1 MTDETSNND
10 QLFEEAL
17 DLIIRLQN
25 DPASPVARDLINRWR
40 ARGPEHEAAWAEAF
54 EIHGM
59 AGKVIED
66 RRQAEEAKSGVS
78 RRTIVLGGVAG
89 LVAVGAG
96 ATLGPDLLLR
106 LRADHLTSTAELRR
120 VTLADETVVTLGP
133 DSAIRNAFT
142 PSQRRIELLTGMA
155 FFEVAPD
162 PAHPFE
168 VVADGMTA
176 TAPGAAFDV
185 SIDAGFLTLAVDHGR
200 VAVERPGST
209 LTPREILADGGWL
222 TFDNRTPH
230 IERGTR
236 AAGEVAL
243 WREGMIVAERETI
256 SAVVA
261 RIARWQPGRVLVLDP
276 GLGAQRISGV
286 FDLRNP
292 LMALGAVVQPRGGK
306 VRQISPWFTIVSPV

>member
-1 MTDETSNND
+1 MTDETSNDD

-25 DPASPVARDLINRWR
+25 DPSSPVARDLINRWR
-40 ARGPEHEAAWAEAF
+40 ARGPEHEAAWAEAA

-66 RRQAEEAKSGVS
+66 RRQAEETRSGVS
-78 RRTIVLGGVAG
+78 RRTIILGGVAG

-96 ATLGPDLLLR
+96 AALGPELWLQ

-120 VTLADETVVTLGP
+120 VALADDTIVTLGP

-142 PSQRRIELLTGMA
+142 PSLRRIELLAGMA

-162 PAHPFE
+162 SSRPFE
-168 VVADGMTA
+168 VLADGVTA
-176 TAPGAAFDV
+176 IALGTAFDV
-185 SIDAGFLTLAVDHGR
+185 SIDAGFLTLAVDRGR
-200 VAVERPGST
+200 VEMERPGSAAA
-209 LTPREILADGGWL
+209 PRETLADGGWL
-222 TFDNRTPH
+222 TFDKRTLH
-230 IERGTR
+230 VEQGTR

-243 WREGMIVAERETI
+243 WREGMIVAERERI
-256 SAVVA
+256 AAVVA
-261 RIARWQPGRVLVLDP
+261 RIARWQPGRVLILDP

-292 LMALGAVVQPRGGK
+292 LTALDAVVQPRGGR
-306 VRQISPWFTIVSPV
+306 VRQISPWLTVISSV